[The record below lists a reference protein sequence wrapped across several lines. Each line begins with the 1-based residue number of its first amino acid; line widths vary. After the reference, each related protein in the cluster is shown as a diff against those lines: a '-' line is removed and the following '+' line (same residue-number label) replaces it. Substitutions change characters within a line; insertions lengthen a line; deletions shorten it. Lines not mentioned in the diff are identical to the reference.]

1 MMLKDEK
8 PGEAKPILLA
18 ISFSNPN
25 TIYIFTFHSILPNAK
40 MKMSSSNCL
49 LQGIAKH
56 FF

>member
-25 TIYIFTFHSILPNAK
+25 AIYIFTFHSILPNAK